1 VSRDFSLKIEEAKPL
16 NEEICDNPQIS
27 TQELRL
33 KAFALNAR
41 ATSY

>member
-1 VSRDFSLKIEEAKPL
+1 VARDSSLKIEEAKLL
-16 NEEICDNPQIS
+16 NEEVYDNPQIS

-41 ATSY
+41 ATSQ